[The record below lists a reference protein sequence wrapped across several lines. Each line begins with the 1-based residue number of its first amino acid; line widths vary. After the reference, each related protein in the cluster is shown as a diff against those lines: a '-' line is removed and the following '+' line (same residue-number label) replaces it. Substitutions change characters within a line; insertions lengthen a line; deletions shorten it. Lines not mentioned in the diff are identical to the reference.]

1 MDTVTYHAARGFETL
16 STADNTTVRQITEA
30 VRVISNEPAKRA
42 VLTVETNSIRYR
54 KDSASGNPSATVG
67 HLVAAGVEFVIEGE
81 ANVRNFR
88 WISTN
93 VAGSSVTVT
102 TEWP

>member
-1 MDTVTYHAARGFETL
+1 MDTSTYHAARGFETL
-16 STADNTTVRQITEA
+16 APGNATALPITEA

-42 VLTVETNSIRYR
+42 VITVETNSIRYR
-54 KDSASGNPSATVG
+54 KDGGAPTSAVG
-67 HLVAAGVEFVIEGE
+67 HLVATGVEFVIEGE

-88 WISTN
+88 VISTN

-102 TEWP
+102 TEWA